1 MATGISE
8 HNNYAKDFFEAT
20 KLIKAELPDVKF
32 QGVYQMYLLVLEEI
46 IVLEKQCTRAFY
58 IMQLTLD

>member
-20 KLIKAELPDVKF
+20 KLIKAELPGCKVSG
-32 QGVYQMYLLVLEEI
+32 GVSNVSFSFRGNNRVREAMHS
-46 IVLEKQCTRAFY
+46 CFY